1 LEIKSLLLSRFVHS
15 IDSLFM
21 KTMPYSTSM
30 ILMVLLMSCKQ
41 QSSES
46 MLNNMVGKWT
56 VYYSEIKDM
65 PNQLMNNSYFEFSVD
80 QKVKTNIFGEEN
92 TYPFIINESQL
103 LIEAPIPFKMDVTR
117 SSKDTLM
124 VQGLMKNKIEN
135 KEVDYD
141 IKLSLARIE

>member
-1 LEIKSLLLSRFVHS
+1 LSRFVHS
-15 IDSLFM
+15 NDSLFM
-21 KTMPYSTSM
+21 KTLPYSTSM
-30 ILMVLLMSCKQ
+30 ILMILLMSCKQ

-103 LIEAPIPFKMDVTR
+103 LIEAPIPFKMEVTR

-141 IKLSLARIE
+141 IKLSLTRIE